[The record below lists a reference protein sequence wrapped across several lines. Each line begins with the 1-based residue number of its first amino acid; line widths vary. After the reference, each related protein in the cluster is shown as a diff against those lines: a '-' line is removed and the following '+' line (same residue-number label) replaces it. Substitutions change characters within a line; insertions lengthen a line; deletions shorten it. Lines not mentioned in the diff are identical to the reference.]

1 MDTMPPTQAQEL
13 RVALFDLRD
22 AETEDYPEAKAWVL
36 NSKARDNASIRLW
49 TSPSVFEELRVDHPD
64 LPEAA
69 KATPSGGFVRGRA
82 LLQNSFTI
90 KTCGLGGIKIPHRLF
105 RVIRDGVP
113 FEGIKARGHGLV
125 ETNSIF
131 FQNLLQKHMNWN
143 CRHPSPFMSATDA
156 FHLVA
161 TIASFHQ
168 VRGRTGIQVLTID
181 MTKPQW
187 DHRKQRVWNLGQ
199 LVDQF
204 KLRKPY
210 PCGREFLIED
220 SIPPGCVV
228 KRENWSE
235 ACERYDPHGL
245 ERRKQKEK
253 NQRLRA

>member
-131 FQNLLQKHMNWN
+131 FQNLLKKHMNWN
-143 CRHPSPFMSATDA
+143 CRHPVLSCPLQMHFIWLLPLLLFTRSEDEPA
-156 FHLVA
+156 FR
-161 TIASFHQ
+161 F
-168 VRGRTGIQVLTID
+168 
-181 MTKPQW
+181 
-187 DHRKQRVWNLGQ
+187 
-199 LVDQF
+199 
-204 KLRKPY
+204 
-210 PCGREFLIED
+210 
-220 SIPPGCVV
+220 
-228 KRENWSE
+228 
-235 ACERYDPHGL
+235 
-245 ERRKQKEK
+245 
-253 NQRLRA
+253 